1 MSNRASGK
9 PQTVFITGGAGGLG
23 GATAKYL
30 GARGWRVFAADVV
43 EEALARIGE
52 DRNITPVHLDVTD
65 AASVEAAARSVAKRV
80 DGLDGVVNFAGILAV
95 GSLIEITEE
104 ALRRVLDV
112 NVMGTFRVNKALF
125 PLVLARQGRIV
136 NISSETGWQSG
147 MPFNGPYAMSKH
159 AIEAYSDSLRRELR
173 FLGVAVI
180 KIQPGPFKTEMV
192 AGIERNFARAAK
204 ESSHFGA
211 LLRTLKGMTLAEQA
225 KAHDP
230 ILVAAAVHTALTA
243 RHPAPAYSVK
253 PDPGRTAIN
262 LLPDRAVDALLEWV
276 VEVRRGGWA
285 ALLKPSSRGSGGRS
299 AAPRR
304 RGRRASRAPRQ

>member
-30 GARGWRVFAADVV
+30 GARGWQVFAADVV

-52 DRNITPVHLDVTD
+52 ERNITPVHLDVTD

-95 GSLIEITEE
+95 GSLIEITED

-112 NVMGTFRVNKALF
+112 NVMGTFRVNKAFF

-159 AIEAYSDSLRRELR
+159 AIEAYSDSLRRELM
-173 FLGVAVI
+173 FLDVPVI
-180 KIQPGPFKTEMV
+180 KIQPGPFRTGMV
-192 AGIERNFARAAK
+192 AGIERSFSRAAEASTYFK
-204 ESSHFGA
+204 DMLKRLKHV
-211 LLRTLKGMTLAEQA
+211 TLKEQA
-225 KAHDP
+225 KAHEP
-230 ILVAAAVHTALTA
+230 ALLAAVVHAALTTP
-243 RHPAPAYSVK
+243 HPQIAYSVK
-253 PDPGRTAIN
+253 PDLQRAALN
-262 LLPDRAVDALLEWV
+262 RLPDCIADPLVKLALRWL
-276 VEVRRGGWA
+276 
-285 ALLKPSSRGSGGRS
+285 S
-299 AAPRR
+299 
-304 RGRRASRAPRQ
+304 

>member
-1 MSNRASGK
+1 MIEGAHAN

-30 GARGWRVFAADVV
+30 AARGWRVFAADVV
-43 EEALARIGE
+43 DAALARIGE
-52 DRNITPVHLDVTD
+52 EPNITPLHLDVTD
-65 AASVEAAARSVAKRV
+65 AASVEAAARSVAQRV

-95 GSLIEITEE
+95 GSLIEIAEA
-104 ALRRVLDV
+104 ALRRVLEV

-147 MPFNGPYAMSKH
+147 MPFNGPYGMSKH

-173 FLGVAVI
+173 FLGIPVI

-192 AGIERNFARAAK
+192 AGIERHFARAAK
-204 ESSHFGA
+204 ESIHFGK
-211 LLRTLKGMTLAEQA
+211 LLRTLKGMTLAEQE

-230 ILVAAAVHTALTA
+230 ILVAEAVHTALTT
-243 RHPAPAYSVK
+243 RHPAVAYSVK
-253 PDPGRTAIN
+253 PDPGRVAIN

-276 VEVRRGGWA
+276 VGTRRAGWA
-285 ALLKPSSRGSGGRS
+285 ALLEPLSRGWSGRS

-304 RGRRASRAPRQ
+304 RRRRASRAARQ